1 MEYILEN
8 NELQVK
14 ISAFGAEIQSVKNKI
29 TSKNYLWNGDK
40 EFWGRK
46 SPVLFPFVGSLKN
59 KEYKFHDKIYSMGQ
73 HGFARDMEFEFL
85 EKTENSIWFELKY
98 NEETLNKYPFK
109 FSLKIGYE
117 LKENNLN
124 VIWKVQNL
132 DNKKMYFSIGAH
144 PAFLVPFEENT
155 KREDYFIKFNT
166 NKTLINTGLENGLA
180 NKNNSL
186 NGTIN
191 LDENGYLK
199 IDKELFKYDALIIEN
214 NQATEV
220 SLCKPDKTEYIKL
233 KFETPLFGIWSPY
246 KDNCPFV
253 CIEPWYGR
261 CDAIEF
267 NGTLEQREWQNEL
280 KENEIFNRNYTI
292 EFKNV

>member
-1 MEYILEN
+1 MEYVLEN
-8 NELQVK
+8 DNLEVK
-14 ISAFGAEIQSVKNKI
+14 ISTFGAEIQSVKNKI
-29 TSKNYLWNGDK
+29 TNKNYLWNGNK

-59 KEYKFHDKIYSMGQ
+59 KEYKFENKIYPMGQ
-73 HGFARDMEFEFL
+73 HGFARDMEFDFS

-117 LKENNLN
+117 LNENTLN

-155 KREDYFIKFNT
+155 NREDYFIKFNT

-180 NKNNSL
+180 NKNNLL
-186 NGTIN
+186 NGIIN
-191 LDENGYLK
+191 LEENGYLK

-261 CDAIEF
+261 CDAKEF

-280 KENEIFNRNYTI
+280 NENEVFNKNYII